1 MIKRELCWTVCF
13 RETSTPCVCSSRL
26 KLMVWSYRL
35 CFLCL
40 VFVAILSFFFT
51 LLCWKLSVLSSK
63 YIEYTSTHL
72 TRGRFKRNHSHL
84 QAYYQS
90 LNSPKQ
96 QSFELHQETQLP
108 FSLWHWSVWLFHK
121 SKCSPSLKWM
131 TTIFAV
137 MTMEMEAGSFF
148 RIALLLYWSPQNQQA
163 RIGVTNSSPK
173 AHIHAHFHPREG
185 PSLQSPTRAPPVII
199 MIVFL
204 PPPHV
209 TMHLPHSKQ
218 GLTLLLN

>member
-148 RIALLLYWSPQNQQA
+148 RIHPAVILVTAESAGEDWRDEQLTKGSYSCTFPSTRGAEPTEPNEGSTCDYYDCISPP
-163 RIGVTNSSPK
+163 SPCDN
-173 AHIHAHFHPREG
+173 AFA
-185 PSLQSPTRAPPVII
+185 SQ
-199 MIVFL
+199 
-204 PPPHV
+204 
-209 TMHLPHSKQ
+209 
-218 GLTLLLN
+218 

>member
-1 MIKRELCWTVCF
+1 M
-13 RETSTPCVCSSRL
+13 SCVCGH
-26 KLMVWSYRL
+26 
-35 CFLCL
+35 FE
-40 VFVAILSFFFT
+40 FFF
-51 LLCWKLSVLSSK
+51 
-63 YIEYTSTHL
+63 
-72 TRGRFKRNHSHL
+72 
-84 QAYYQS
+84 
-90 LNSPKQ
+90 
-96 QSFELHQETQLP
+96 LP
-108 FSLWHWSVWLFHK
+108 FSV
-121 SKCSPSLKWM
+121 
-131 TTIFAV
+131 
-137 MTMEMEAGSFF
+137 GSFQCWVVSTSSIPAHIWQEADSRGTIHTYR
-148 RIALLLYWSPQNQQA
+148 RIIRVWIHLNSSPLNFTRKPSFHSLFDTGQSGCFTSQNALLHWNEWQQFLLWWQWKWRQGRFLGFTLLLYWSPQNQQA